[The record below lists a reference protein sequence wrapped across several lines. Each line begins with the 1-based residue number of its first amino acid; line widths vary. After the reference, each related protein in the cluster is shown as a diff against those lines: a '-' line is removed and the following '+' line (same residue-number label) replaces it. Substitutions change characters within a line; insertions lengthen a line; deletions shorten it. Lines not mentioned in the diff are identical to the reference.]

1 MEEKNCEILDGLVM
15 MMEVQLAF
23 IKGLMEKNTY
33 SSLDDEIHMTMIAL
47 EAMKQKNQEMIDLL
61 SGRL

>member
-23 IKGLMEKNTY
+23 IRGLMEKNTY